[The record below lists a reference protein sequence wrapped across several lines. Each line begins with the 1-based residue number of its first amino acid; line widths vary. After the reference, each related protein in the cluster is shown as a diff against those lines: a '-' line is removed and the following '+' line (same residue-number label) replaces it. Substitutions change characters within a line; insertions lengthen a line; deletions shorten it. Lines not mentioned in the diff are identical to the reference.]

1 MNDDNNTKAVSQNP
15 KESSSFWEMV
25 RYLVIASLI
34 VFPFRMFV
42 AQPYIVS
49 GSSMDP
55 TFKNGD
61 YLIVDQ
67 ISRRF
72 SEPKRESV
80 LIIRYPVDPSKFF
93 IKRLIGFPNE
103 TIEIKNGVI
112 TIFNESHPGGFS
124 LDNSY
129 IEHQKSDNFSI
140 KLGDSEYFVMG
151 DNRANSSDSRV
162 WGPLP
167 SEDIV
172 GKPIL
177 RLFPIKKIG
186 ILPGEVNNNEGKK

>member
-1 MNDDNNTKAVSQNP
+1 MNDDNNINKAPQNP
-15 KESSSFWEMV
+15 KESSFWEMV

-67 ISRRF
+67 LSKRF
-72 SEPKRESV
+72 SEPARESV

-103 TIEIKNGVI
+103 TIEIKNGVV
-112 TIFNESHPGGFS
+112 TIFNKSHPEGFS

-129 IEHQKSDNFSI
+129 IEHKKNDNFSI

-186 ILPGEVNNNEGKK
+186 ILPGEVNNNEGQK